1 MNTQLLEGS
10 ILENLST
17 LKYPFTIEDNKIFV
31 DSLNS
36 PTQVRHDTIE
46 WLFHQMEPEL
56 IDKIFGNKT
65 NQVTRLQMLFKFFG
79 INETKDNITGMS
91 TQENNM
97 KCLYNLTNF
106 TLKYLNIQSNEN
118 LSTQETSKAYELINY
133 VNKNKIEIFKEKI
146 RLFVKEAGI
155 RNSEKNEEAKIYP
168 KNIQKNIDDTKQLIE
183 KLNQKLSKISS
194 LNISY
199 EESGRED
206 SLELKKHLIKLD
218 KEVDIFLKSFNSVY
232 EKEIKYISDD
242 KIGKLHIDCES
253 FLNNFNQLQNIS
265 DTLEQIFA
273 IHNNIVTFNF

>member
-1 MNTQLLEGS
+1 MNTQLLENS
-10 ILENLST
+10 ILENLSI

-56 IDKIFGNKT
+56 IDKIFGNKS
-65 NQVTRLQMLFKFFG
+65 NQITRLQMLFKFFG

-106 TLKYLNIQSNEN
+106 ALKYLKIQNNESF
-118 LSTQETSKAYELINY
+118 STQETSKAYQLINY
-133 VNKNKIEIFKEKI
+133 INKNKIEIFKEKI
-146 RLFVKEAGI
+146 RLFVTEVGAQNPQKT
-155 RNSEKNEEAKIYP
+155 EEVKMYL

-183 KLNQKLSKISS
+183 KLDQKLSKIAN

-206 SLELKKHLIKLD
+206 NLELKKHLIKFD

-232 EKEIKYISDD
+232 EKEIKYISED
-242 KIGKLHIDCES
+242 KLGKLHIDCEL
-253 FLNNFNQLQNIS
+253 FMTNYNQLQNIS
-265 DTLEQIFA
+265 DILEQIFA